1 MRRIVL
7 NARAQGRSA
16 AEVYQILCAMER
28 YPECASAVRSLTI
41 IESSSHRIVSKW
53 EVDFHGG
60 VLRWTE
66 EDRLVPE
73 TFGIHFRQIE
83 GDADY
88 YAGEWGVRDEE
99 GGCSLQFSA
108 EFDLG
113 MPSLDLTLGPIA
125 EMVLRD
131 NARSIV
137 VGLLGDSTE
146 IA

>member
-1 MRRIVL
+1 MRRIEL
-7 NARAQGRSA
+7 HARARGRPA
-16 AEVYQILCAMER
+16 AEVYEILCALER
-28 YPECASAVRSLTI
+28 YPSCSTAVRSLTI
-41 IESSSHRIVSKW
+41 LERSSDRIVSRW

-66 EDRLVPE
+66 EDRLLPE
-73 TFGIHFRQIE
+73 KFVIQFRQIE

-88 YAGEWGVRDEE
+88 YAGEWGVRDEDD
-99 GGCSLQFSA
+99 GCSLWFSA

-125 EMVLRD
+125 EMAFRE
-131 NARSIV
+131 NARLIV